1 MKPGV
6 FQWTPQL
13 QRLIYLR
20 QPHYLSTYPVYGPIR
35 DSRMRNEMQ
44 TKDDYNSPQLYV
56 HTKSTNNSIVKWQ
69 TFTF

>member
-1 MKPGV
+1 
-6 FQWTPQL
+6 
-13 QRLIYLR
+13 
-20 QPHYLSTYPVYGPIR
+20 
-35 DSRMRNEMQ
+35 MQ